1 MVCGR
6 LFRDGGATPFKRGRG
21 MGVSRAWLDEET
33 APTVRPGARARP
45 GTGSGRWVGRGARF
59 VGAVDAPAAGPRD
72 ARARARGPA
81 GAETAAETGGG
92 CGFSCSKVCMTEFSR
107 APPCEWGCRLCAARK
122 IAFTA
127 VQYVS
132 GNGLVSLD
140 HLSSSS

>member
-59 VGAVDAPAAGPRD
+59 VGAVDAPAAARR
-72 ARARARGPA
+72 ARARAGLPA
-81 GAETAAETGGG
+81 QKRRPKLGGVVI
-92 CGFSCSKVCMTEFSR
+92 F
-107 APPCEWGCRLCAARK
+107 
-122 IAFTA
+122 IAVKYA
-127 VQYVS
+127 
-132 GNGLVSLD
+132 
-140 HLSSSS
+140 